1 MSKKLLALDIGMV
14 CIAVDPVQALAPLG
28 LNDVSQ
34 LPPGLFA
41 LIEDLECGRIG
52 SDAFF
57 NRIEL
62 VFPEAPRGTD
72 AQRWFASILGDEIPG
87 MSGLLAK
94 LEPEWDFVFLSDIS
108 APHLAEVR
116 RKLPFFHRAAGG
128 IYSFE
133 VGSRKP
139 DEAMFRAF
147 EKNYR
152 RPDFYA
158 DDRAINIDAAHR
170 LGWSAEVFASASGL
184 ENALNAVR

>member
-1 MSKKLLALDIGMV
+1 MNKKLLALDIGMV
-14 CIAVDPVQALAPLG
+14 CITVDPVRALSPLG
-28 LNDVSQ
+28 LDDVSQ
-34 LPPGLFA
+34 LPSGLFA
-41 LIEDLECGRIG
+41 MIEELECGRIG
-52 SDAFF
+52 SDEFF
-57 NRIEL
+57 NGIAR

-72 AQRWFASILGDEIPG
+72 ARKWFDSILGGEIPG
-87 MSGLLAK
+87 MSELLAR

-128 IYSFE
+128 VYSFE

-158 DDRAINIDAAHR
+158 DDRPVNIDAARR
-170 LGWSAEVFASASGL
+170 LGWNAAVFASAAGL
-184 ENALNAVR
+184 ESALSSIR